1 MGKEE
6 LEKKIDQLMDEVD
19 EIREQSFNKP
29 DGWKWYINH
38 PKMKELIKLERE
50 YKLIEDYTLNDICGG
65 DLMTISDFIEGCK
78 VGPLF
83 TDYDGFGYYATKDK
97 ESDITVYPSDIMSG
111 VYRKDFTHVVWYN
124 K

>member
-1 MGKEE
+1 MSKEE
-6 LEKKIDQLMDEVD
+6 LEKKIDQLSDEVD

-29 DGWKWYINH
+29 DGWKWYRNH
-38 PKMKELIKLERE
+38 PKLKELIKIERE
-50 YKLIEDYTLNDICGG
+50 YKLIKDYTLNDICGG
-65 DLMTISDFIEGCK
+65 DLMKLSDFVEGCK